1 MTFGPV
7 FGMWL
12 AMTAVMMAPVVY
24 PWLRALRRITA
35 DDRITAYSGSRAGLP
50 ARPEAVHPFA
60 RVLRSAAAKR
70 FARAL
75 RSSATVIPFA
85 IGYALTWAGFSA
97 LAASV
102 QLILSAM
109 ALPVP
114 FAMDAPVLSAAALG
128 LAGTFQLTRLKEAC
142 LSHCRSPA
150 GFLLTR
156 WRPGTAAAARLGL
169 EHGLYCVGCCWALM
183 ALALAVGMID
193 LLWMGLLM
201 AVMVAETTLPF
212 GARLTRPVGVAL
224 LAAGAALLV
233 VSQVVN

>member
-1 MTFGPV
+1 
-7 FGMWL
+7 MWL

-24 PWLRALRRITA
+24 PWLRALWRI
-35 DDRITAYSGSRAGLP
+35 AGRGVP
-50 ARPEAVHPFA
+50 GAPMVATVPFA
-60 RVLRSAAAKR
+60 G
-70 FARAL
+70 
-75 RSSATVIPFA
+75 
-85 IGYALTWAGFSA
+85 GYMVAWAGFSA
-97 LAASV
+97 AAAAV
-102 QLILSAM
+102 HMTLSAM
-109 ALPVP
+109 SLPIP
-114 FAMDAPVLSAAALG
+114 FAMDAPVLSATALG

-156 WRPGTAAAARLGL
+156 WRPGAAASARLGL

-193 LLWMGLLM
+193 LLWMGVLM

-224 LAAGAALLV
+224 LAAGAALV
-233 VSQVVN
+233 VMSQVVN